1 MSDESLRDE
10 ELREKYSNYA
20 FARDISLQQSA
31 HFDPML
37 FEQLTPA
44 SIAASQLSSNANN
57 SSELS
62 GCLSLQAP
70 LPITVQSSKL
80 DSMIICSICKGLG
93 ILKVEYNYYVRD
105 KTCDTCNGEG
115 TVIIDNTA
123 VRPESKD
130 NNDAV
135 SDKKMGEED
144 WTRERDGVLHDD
156 DDEIPNLEV
165 G

>member
-1 MSDESLRDE
+1 MSDSLRDE

-20 FARDISLQQSA
+20 FARDVAILQSEK
-31 HFDPML
+31 FDPSNL
-37 FEQLTPA
+37 EQQTPA
-44 SIAASQLSSNANN
+44 AIAASQLSSNANN

-62 GCLSLQAP
+62 SCLSLQAP

-80 DSMIICSICKGLG
+80 DSMIICSYCKGLG
-93 ILKVEYNYYVRD
+93 ILKVVYNYYVRD

-123 VRPESKD
+123 KRPETKD

-135 SDKKMGEED
+135 SDTKQ
-144 WTRERDGVLHDD
+144 RQLHDD
-156 DDEIPNLEV
+156 DDDDDEVPNLEI

>member
-1 MSDESLRDE
+1 MSNDSLRDE

-20 FARDISLQQSA
+20 FARDVAIQSEKIDPSKLEQQ
-31 HFDPML
+31 
-37 FEQLTPA
+37 TPA
-44 SIAASQLSSNANN
+44 AIAASQLSSNANN

-62 GCLSLQAP
+62 SCLSLQAP

-80 DSMIICSICKGLG
+80 DSMIICSSCKGLG
-93 ILKVEYNYYVRD
+93 ILKIVYNYYVRD

-123 VRPESKD
+123 KRPETKD
-130 NNDAV
+130 DNDAV
-135 SDKKMGEED
+135 SDTKQ
-144 WTRERDGVLHDD
+144 RQLHDD
-156 DDEIPNLEV
+156 DDDDDDDEVPNLEI